1 MKLWPFAFRCTWPRA
16 LALLLVTAALF
27 WAMQGMLGPQAPGWA
42 GVFRLQLAATP
53 QALAQAKVLWGID
66 GVARYRRSLGLDTL
80 YAAAYAAT
88 LSCTL
93 ALLCR
98 RPNGCGPRGRRFL
111 TALPWLAALGDGLE
125 NGLHA
130 WLLPLARPP
139 AWAVALAALAAGV
152 KWALLLG
159 VIFPALGALGL
170 RRLLQR

>member
-1 MKLWPFAFRCTWPRA
+1 MKLWPFGFHCSWPRE
-16 LALLLVTAALF
+16 LALLLMTAALF
-27 WAMQGMLGPQAPGWA
+27 WAMQGILGPQAPGWS
-42 GVFRLQLAATP
+42 GVFRLQLAPTP
-53 QALAQAKVLWGID
+53 EALAQAKALWGAD

-88 LSCTL
+88 LSCAA

-98 RPNGCGPRGRRFL
+98 RPKGCGPRGRRFL
-111 TALPWLAALGDGLE
+111 IALPWLAALGDGLE

-130 WLLPLARPP
+130 WLLPLAQPP
-139 AWAVALAALAAGV
+139 GWAVALAALAAGL

-159 VIFPALGALGL
+159 VTFPALAVLGL